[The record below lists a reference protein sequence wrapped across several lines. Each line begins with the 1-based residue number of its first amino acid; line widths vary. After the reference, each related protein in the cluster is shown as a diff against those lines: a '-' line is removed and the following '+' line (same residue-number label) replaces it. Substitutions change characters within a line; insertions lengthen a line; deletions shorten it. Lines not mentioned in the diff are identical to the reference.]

1 MAHTL
6 TVRSPNEF
14 DTEVGARVRVT
25 RKIRGV
31 SQEEL
36 ANRVG
41 LTFQQIQKYERGA
54 NRISASKLKAISEAL
69 GVSMSSLLGESEPA
83 AGDRPADWSAL
94 ADPEVAKLVKAYGKL
109 TPALRKKVLR
119 LAEAAADKR

>member
-1 MAHTL
+1 
-6 TVRSPNEF
+6 
-14 DTEVGARVRVT
+14 VRVT

-83 AGDRPADWSAL
+83 AGDKPAEWSAL
-94 ADPEVAKLVKAYGKL
+94 ADPDTAKLVKFYGRL
-109 TPALRKKVLR
+109 TPAMRKRILKVV
-119 LAEAAADKR
+119 EAAADGR